1 MAKAKASLAA
11 EVLDRARNLKPGP
24 AAWVDELPDDLRKQV
39 HKLRDQ
45 YRSGTLSVRKYSLAR
60 AIRAALAER
69 GHRVPND
76 AGVVHWLNT
85 DQT

>member
-24 AAWVDELPDDLRKQV
+24 AAWVDTLPEDLRQQLLELKS
-39 HKLRDQ
+39 Q
-45 YRSGTLSVRKYSLAR
+45 YRRGELSVRKYSLAR

-69 GHRVPND
+69 GFKTAND
-76 AGVVHWLNT
+76 AGVVHWLNL
-85 DQT
+85 D